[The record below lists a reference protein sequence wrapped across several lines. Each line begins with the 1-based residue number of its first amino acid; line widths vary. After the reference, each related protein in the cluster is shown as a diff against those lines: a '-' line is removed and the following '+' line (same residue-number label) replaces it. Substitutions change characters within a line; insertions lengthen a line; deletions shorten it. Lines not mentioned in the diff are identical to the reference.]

1 MHMPAQERVITIST
15 KTIVHV
21 IVTILILAFLW
32 AIRDIV
38 AVVFVA
44 LILAAVMNPFVDAL
58 GKYKVPAALAAIS
71 FYVLLLGIFTLA
83 FVLIMPQ
90 LANQISRMVPMF
102 GGEAPQFV
110 TALQAALDFLRG
122 FFIEHSA
129 GIQAGMGSVQDQMP
143 NLIRT
148 VFGFLAGVF
157 GGIMNLVL
165 VFVLA
170 FYMVVEEKEAMRW
183 FKNLLSEKHQRFAE
197 NLMLQVQK
205 KFGRWL
211 IGQLCL
217 SLIIGLLYY
226 AGLMILG
233 VEGALL
239 LGVVAAFAEF
249 IPYVGPIITG
259 IIVVIAAFA
268 QSPVTALF
276 ALAFMILVQQ
286 LESNLITPKV
296 MQKAVGVNPVISI
309 IAFMVGAKLFGPV
322 GMILAIPVTT
332 AVSVAVMEYSRFK
345 KAEAEAA

>member
-38 AVVFVA
+38 AAVFVA

-71 FYVLLLGIFTLA
+71 FYVLLLGVFTLA
-83 FVLIMPQ
+83 FVLIVPQ
-90 LANQISRMVPMF
+90 LADQISRIVPVF
-102 GGEAPQFV
+102 GGESPQFV
-110 TALQAALDFLRG
+110 TALQAALDFLRK
-122 FFIEHSA
+122 FFIEHSV
-129 GIQAGMGSVQDQMP
+129 GIQASIGSVQGQVPD
-143 NLIRT
+143 LIRT

-157 GGIMNLVL
+157 GGIVNLVL

-183 FKNLLSEKHQRFAE
+183 FKNLLSEKYQRFAE

-217 SLIIGLLYY
+217 SFIIGILYY
-226 AGLMILG
+226 AGLTILG

-239 LGVVAAFAEF
+239 LGIFAAFAEF

-259 IIVVIAAFA
+259 IIVILVAFT
-268 QSPVTALF
+268 QSPVTALI
-276 ALAFMILVQQ
+276 ALALMILVQQ
-286 LESNLITPKV
+286 LENNVIAPKII
-296 MQKAVGVNPVISI
+296 QKAVGVNPVISI
-309 IAFMVGAKLFGPV
+309 IAFMVGAKLFGAV

-332 AVSVAVMEYSRFK
+332 AISVAVMEYSRFK
-345 KAEAEAA
+345 KAEEESA